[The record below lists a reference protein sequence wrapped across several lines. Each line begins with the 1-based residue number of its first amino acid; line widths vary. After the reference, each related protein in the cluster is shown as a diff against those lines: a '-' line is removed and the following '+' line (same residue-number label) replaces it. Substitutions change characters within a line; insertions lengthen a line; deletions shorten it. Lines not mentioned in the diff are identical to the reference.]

1 MGLCSKKISRRCI
14 LKLTSDSANRVIL
27 KLFRVGSPCVVSCC
41 KVVVVLIQPKFLTLS
56 DLLVNRLFRIPQY
69 QRSYSWSSK
78 ERQDMF
84 DDIDRLR
91 NRPEQRHFMA
101 TIVGLNRGLKTII
114 TDEYSV
120 IEVVDGQQRLTTLVV
135 LLKAI
140 QLSLMDHQKLAAEL
154 QGILIK
160 QDELSL
166 ILLQMNHDPN
176 GFFPEYLRRGKAA
189 DPAVA
194 KTIADRALLT
204 AIKDCTKFV
213 NGWGHLIQLTG
224 IVKNRLTF
232 IFHEIDDEATVYTV
246 FEVLNSRGLAVP
258 WLDRLKSLLM
268 GVAFEHGSGNKTEII
283 TELHGIWEGIY
294 TTIGLRQGLSTEALR
309 FAATLKS
316 VNQRSK
322 ALGEEE
328 AVESLVKQCG
338 TDPAK
343 TVATSR
349 WVLRVAQAVEEFLAA
364 THRSRAVT
372 RVAHARLLAVAIG
385 LSKFTAEEKKSLYA
399 SWEKISFRV
408 FGLCRKDARTQIGEY
423 VRLAWDCVNIDI
435 MATTAEA
442 RLLKIG
448 SDDREHSIDWAVE
461 NTGKTNCYEGWEEE
475 LRYLMYRYE
484 EDHAHGNITN
494 EQWERIWEQ
503 SAAHSI
509 EHIEPQSSGAAYV
522 HHLGN
527 LMLLTPGLNSTLSG
541 KKPAQKTCAYRATG
555 LHAATEVAQ
564 MIESDGWGAA
574 QVELRERRLLEWV
587 RQTWG

>member
-1 MGLCSKKISRRCI
+1 
-14 LKLTSDSANRVIL
+14 
-27 KLFRVGSPCVVSCC
+27 
-41 KVVVVLIQPKFLTLS
+41 
-56 DLLVNRLFRIPQY
+56 
-69 QRSYSWSSK
+69 
-78 ERQDMF
+78 MF
-84 DDIDRLR
+84 EDIERLR
-91 NRPEQRHFMA
+91 NRPESRHFMA

-120 IEVVDGQQRLTTLVV
+120 IEVVDGQQRLTTLIV
-135 LLKAI
+135 LMKAI
-140 QLSLMDHQKLAAEL
+140 QLSLVDHQKLATEL

-176 GFFPEYLRRGKAA
+176 GYFAEYLRHGTAA

-194 KTIADRALLT
+194 KTIADRALLS
-204 AIKDCTKFV
+204 AIRDCTKFV
-213 NGWGHLIQLTG
+213 SGWGDLIQLTG
-224 IVKNRLTF
+224 IAKNRLTF
-232 IFHEIDDEATVYTV
+232 IFHEIDDEASVYTV
-246 FEVLNSRGLAVP
+246 FEVLNSRGLPVP

-268 GVAFEHGSGNKTEII
+268 GIAFEHGSGNKDEII

-294 TTIGLRQGLSTEALR
+294 TTIGLRQGFSTEALR

-316 VNQRSK
+316 KNQRSK

-328 AVESLVKQCG
+328 AVESLVEQCAE
-338 TDPAK
+338 DPAK

-349 WVLRVAQAVEEFLAA
+349 WVLRVAHGVEEFLAA

-372 RVAHARLLAVAIG
+372 RIAHARLLAVAIG
-385 LSKFTAEEKKSLYA
+385 LSKFTEEEKKSLYV

-408 FGLCRKDARTQIGEY
+408 FGLCGKDARTQVGEY
-423 VRLAWDCVNIDI
+423 VRLAWDCVNTDI
-435 MATTAEA
+435 TATTAEE

-461 NTGKTNCYEGWEEE
+461 NIRKTNCYEGWEEE

-509 EHIEPQSSGAAYV
+509 EHIQPQSSGAAYV
-522 HHLGN
+522 HFLGN
-527 LMLLTPGLNSTLSG
+527 LMLLTPGLNSTLND
-541 KKPAQKTCAYRATG
+541 KEPVQKTTAYRDTG

-564 MIESDGWGAA
+564 TIESVGWGRE
-574 QVELRERRLLEWV
+574 QVEQREQLLLEWI

>member
-1 MGLCSKKISRRCI
+1 M
-14 LKLTSDSANRVIL
+14 
-27 KLFRVGSPCVVSCC
+27 
-41 KVVVVLIQPKFLTLS
+41 
-56 DLLVNRLFRIPQY
+56 
-69 QRSYSWSSK
+69 
-78 ERQDMF
+78 DMF
-84 DDIDRLR
+84 EDIDRLKDR
-91 NRPEQRHFMA
+91 VDQRHFMA
-101 TIVGLNRGLKTII
+101 TVVGLNRGQKTIV

-120 IEVVDGQQRLTTLVV
+120 IEVVDGQQRLTTLIV

-140 QLSLMDHQKLAAEL
+140 QVALADHSKLAAEL

-176 GFFPEYLRRGKAA
+176 GYFAEYLRHGKSS
-189 DPAVA
+189 DPSVA

-213 NGWGHLIQLTG
+213 SNWGDLIKLTG

-268 GVAFEHGSGNKTEII
+268 GIAFEHGSGNKAESIA
-283 TELHGIWEGIY
+283 ELHGIWEGIY

-316 VNQRSK
+316 SNQRSK

-343 TVATSR
+343 TIAASR
-349 WVLRVAQAVEEFLAA
+349 WVLRVAQGVEEFLAVA
-364 THRSRAVT
+364 HRSRAVT
-372 RVAHARLLAVAIG
+372 RIAHARLLAVAIG
-385 LSKFTAEEKKSLYA
+385 LSKFTEPEKSTLYA
-399 SWEKISFRV
+399 TWEKISFRV
-408 FGLCRKDARTQIGEY
+408 FGLCHKDARTQVGEY
-423 VRLAWDCVNIDI
+423 VRLAWDCVNTNITAAD
-435 MATTAEA
+435 AEA

-448 SDDREHSIDWAVE
+448 SDDREHGIDWAVE
-461 NTGKTNCYEGWEEE
+461 NIKKTNCYEGWEEE

-484 EDHAHGNITN
+484 EEHAHGNITN

-509 EHIEPQSSGAAYV
+509 EHIQPQSSNVKYV
-522 HHLGN
+522 HFLGN
-527 LMLLTPGLNSTLSG
+527 LMLLTPGLNSTLNG
-541 KKPAQKTCAYRATG
+541 KAPSTKTTAYRATG
-555 LHAATEVAQ
+555 LHSAIEVAAI
-564 MIESDGWGAA
+564 IETEGWGAA
-574 QVELRERRLLEWV
+574 QVEKREEQLLAWV
-587 RQTWG
+587 HKTWG

>member
-1 MGLCSKKISRRCI
+1 
-14 LKLTSDSANRVIL
+14 
-27 KLFRVGSPCVVSCC
+27 
-41 KVVVVLIQPKFLTLS
+41 
-56 DLLVNRLFRIPQY
+56 
-69 QRSYSWSSK
+69 
-78 ERQDMF
+78 MF
-84 DDIDRLR
+84 EDIDRLR

-101 TIVGLNRGLKTII
+101 TVVGLNRGLKTII

-140 QLSLMDHQKLAAEL
+140 QLSLGDHSKLAAEL

-176 GFFPEYLRRGKAA
+176 GYFAEYLRHGKSS
-189 DPAVA
+189 DPGVA
-194 KTIADRALLT
+194 KTIAERALLT

-213 NGWGHLIQLTG
+213 NNWGDLIHLTG

-268 GVAFEHGSGNKTEII
+268 GIAFEHGSGNKAEII
-283 TELHGIWEGIY
+283 AELHGIWEGIY

-316 VNQRSK
+316 GNQRSK

-328 AVESLVKQCG
+328 AVESLAKQCG
-338 TDPAK
+338 TDPVRTIA
-343 TVATSR
+343 ASR
-349 WVLRVAQAVEEFLAA
+349 WVLHVAEGVEEFLAVA
-364 THRSRAVT
+364 HRSRAVT
-372 RVAHARLLAVAIG
+372 RIAHARLLAVAIG
-385 LSKFTAEEKKSLYA
+385 LSRFSAAERAVMYA
-399 SWEKISFRV
+399 TWEKISFRV
-408 FGLCRKDARTQIGEY
+408 FGLCHKDARTQVGEY
-423 VRLAWDCVNIDI
+423 VRLAWDCVNTDI
-435 MATTAEA
+435 TAAAAEA
-442 RLLKIG
+442 RLLRVG
-448 SDDREHSIDWAVE
+448 SDDREHGIDWAVE
-461 NTGKTNCYEGWEEE
+461 NIKKTNCYEGWEEE

-484 EDHAHGNITN
+484 EDRAHGNIKN

-509 EHIEPQSSGAAYV
+509 EHIQPQSSTAKYV
-522 HHLGN
+522 HFLGN
-527 LMLLTPGLNSTLSG
+527 LMLLPPGLNSTLND
-541 KKPAQKTCAYRATG
+541 KAPAQKTTAYRATG
-555 LHAATEVAQ
+555 LHSATEVAQ
-564 MIESDGWGAA
+564 AIESEGWGAA
-574 QVELRERRLLEWV
+574 QVEQREQRLLEWV
-587 RQTWG
+587 RKTWG

>member
-1 MGLCSKKISRRCI
+1 
-14 LKLTSDSANRVIL
+14 
-27 KLFRVGSPCVVSCC
+27 
-41 KVVVVLIQPKFLTLS
+41 
-56 DLLVNRLFRIPQY
+56 
-69 QRSYSWSSK
+69 
-78 ERQDMF
+78 MF
-84 DDIDRLR
+84 EDIDRLKH
-91 NRPEQRHFMA
+91 RPDQRHFMA
-101 TIVGLNRGLKTII
+101 TVVGLNRGQKTIV

-120 IEVVDGQQRLTTLVV
+120 IEVVDGQQRLTTLIV

-140 QLSLMDHQKLAAEL
+140 QLALADHSKLAAEL

-176 GFFPEYLRRGKAA
+176 GYFSEYLRQGKTSDAS
-189 DPAVA
+189 VA

-213 NGWGHLIQLTG
+213 NGWGDLIQLTG

-268 GVAFEHGSGNKTEII
+268 GIAFEHGSGNKAETIA
-283 TELHGIWEGIY
+283 ELHGIWEGIY

-316 VNQRSK
+316 SNQRSK

-338 TDPAK
+338 TDPVK

-349 WVLRVAQAVEEFLAA
+349 WVLRVAQGVEEFLAVA
-364 THRSRAVT
+364 HRSRAVT
-372 RVAHARLLAVAIG
+372 RIAHARLLAVAIG
-385 LSKFTAEEKKSLYA
+385 LSKFTDTEKTTLYA
-399 SWEKISFRV
+399 TWEKISFRV
-408 FGLCRKDARTQIGEY
+408 FGLCRKDARTQVGEY
-423 VRLAWDCVNIDI
+423 VRLAWDCVNTDI
-435 MATTAEA
+435 TAAEAEA
-442 RLLKIG
+442 RLLKVG
-448 SDDREHSIDWAVE
+448 SDDREHGIDWAVE
-461 NTGKTNCYEGWEEE
+461 NIKKTNCYEGWEEE

-484 EDHAHGNITN
+484 EEHAHGNITN

-509 EHIEPQSSGAAYV
+509 EHIQPQSSTAKYV
-522 HHLGN
+522 HFLGN

-541 KKPAQKTCAYRATG
+541 KTPATKTTAYRATG
-555 LHAATEVAQ
+555 LHSATEVAQ
-564 MIESDGWGAA
+564 TIETEGWGAA
-574 QVELRERRLLEWV
+574 QVEQREQRLLEWV
-587 RQTWG
+587 HKTWG

>member
-1 MGLCSKKISRRCI
+1 
-14 LKLTSDSANRVIL
+14 
-27 KLFRVGSPCVVSCC
+27 
-41 KVVVVLIQPKFLTLS
+41 
-56 DLLVNRLFRIPQY
+56 
-69 QRSYSWSSK
+69 
-78 ERQDMF
+78 MF
-84 DDIDRLR
+84 DDIGRLR
-91 NRPEQRHFMA
+91 SRPEQRHFMA
-101 TIVGLNRGLKTII
+101 TVVGLNRGMKSII

-120 IEVVDGQQRLTTLVV
+120 IEVVDGQQRLTTLIV

-140 QLSLMDHQKLAAEL
+140 QLSVENAKLAAEL

-176 GFFPEYLRRGKAA
+176 GYFAEYLRHGKAA

-194 KTIADRALLT
+194 RTVADRALLT
-204 AIKDCTKFV
+204 AIRDCTKFV
-213 NGWGHLIQLTG
+213 NSWGDLIQLTG

-268 GVAFEHGSGNKTEII
+268 GIAFEHGSGNKTEII

-309 FAATLKS
+309 FAATLRS
-316 VNQRSK
+316 SSQRSK

-338 TDPAK
+338 TDPGK
-343 TVATSR
+343 TVAASR
-349 WVLRVAQAVEEFLAA
+349 WVLRVAKEVEEFLAT

-372 RVAHARLLAVAIG
+372 RIAHARLLAVAIG
-385 LSKFTAEEKKSLYA
+385 LSNFEEEEKKTLYA
-399 SWEKISFRV
+399 TWEKISFRV
-408 FGLCRKDARTQIGEY
+408 FGLCHKDARTQVGEY
-423 VRLAWDCVNIDI
+423 VRLAWDCVNTQITP
-435 MATTAEA
+435 ATAET

-448 SDDREHSIDWAVE
+448 SDDREHSIEWAVE
-461 NTGKTNCYEGWEEE
+461 NIRKTNCYDGWEEE

-509 EHIEPQSSGAAYV
+509 EHIQPQSSGAGYI
-522 HHLGN
+522 HFLGN
-527 LMLLTPGLNSTLSG
+527 LMLLTPGLNSELNG
-541 KKPAQKTCAYRATG
+541 KKPGLKSVEYRATG
-555 LHAATEVAQ
+555 LRSATEVADT
-564 MIESDGWGAA
+564 IEQQGWGLA
-574 QVELRERRLLEWV
+574 QVEAREHRLLEWV
-587 RQTWG
+587 RKTWG